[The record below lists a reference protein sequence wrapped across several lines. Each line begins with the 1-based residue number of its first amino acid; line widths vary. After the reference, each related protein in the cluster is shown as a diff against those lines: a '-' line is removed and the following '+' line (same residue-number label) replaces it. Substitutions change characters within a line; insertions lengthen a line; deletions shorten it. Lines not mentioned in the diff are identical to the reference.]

1 MRSWKGWAS
10 AIAGAAI
17 VLALLAFPWRLDPS
31 QVAERLEAALPLP
44 PGLAWAPP
52 RRAKLTLFPRPMVD
66 IDDLRIV
73 HDDGRE
79 ALDASS
85 AAASLSIL
93 GLLAGRVEVSQARLG
108 DASVDIDFDAL
119 RGLGLGRV
127 ETFRP
132 RLQRLILEG
141 GRVRLHSRR
150 LGLDDEISPLEGS
163 ISWPAK
169 TAAIDFELDGVW
181 RDEIV
186 EGDGEIASPAALI
199 AGGASD
205 VRLRIGSAP
214 LSLTLEGAWT
224 RGAKP
229 GFAGEATLKAPS
241 LAGLG
246 RWLGSAPLRA
256 AAPASIAAS
265 GQLAISGKAAT
276 LVNAT
281 FTLDGQDFEG
291 SLGLSHGARW
301 LAEATL
307 ATDNL
312 QLEKFF
318 GEPRAPV
325 GAAGVWSRLA
335 WKPPLNPKVD
345 IDVRISAAHVTW
357 GSFALS
363 DAALAAERRAGDWK
377 LEILD
382 GGLAKGSITAEA
394 ELAGCA
400 AICREHLKLSL
411 AGVDL
416 AELTRAFGRQ
426 RLSGRASFDLAAEA
440 EGDDAGTI
448 VRTARGEASLKAE
461 NGAIEGVGF
470 EEALRRSQRRPLE
483 VARDLAEGDTTFTT
497 AEAKLAI
504 HDGEARVETAQL
516 AGPGAIVDASGVIDL
531 AGCAWGIDVAA
542 AQANSEGAP
551 SPGAVRLELAVDGPW
566 AAPSLS
572 VTLPPRP
579 PAP

>member
-17 VLALLAFPWRLDPS
+17 VLAVLAFPWRLDPS

-73 HDDGRE
+73 RDDGRE

-93 GLLAGRVEVSQARLG
+93 GLLAGRVEISQARLG
-108 DASVDIDFDAL
+108 DASLDIDLDAL
-119 RGLGLGRV
+119 RGFGLGRA

-132 RLQRLILEG
+132 QLQRLILEG
-141 GRVRLHSRR
+141 GRLSLHSRR
-150 LGLDDEISPLEGS
+150 LGIDDEISPLEGS

-169 TAAIDFELDGVW
+169 AAPIDFELDGVW

-186 EGDGEIASPAALI
+186 KGDGEIASPAELI

-205 VRLRIGSAP
+205 VRLHIGSAP

-229 GFAGEATLKAPS
+229 GFAGEAALKAPS
-241 LAGLG
+241 LAALG
-246 RWLGSAPLRA
+246 RWLDAAPLRT
-256 AAPASIAAS
+256 AAPASVAAT

-281 FTLDGQDFEG
+281 FTLEGQDFEG
-291 SLGLSHGARW
+291 SLGLSHAARW
-301 LAEATL
+301 SAEATL

-312 QLEKFF
+312 RLEKFF

-325 GAAGVWSRLA
+325 GAAGLWSRLA

-345 IDVRISAAHVTW
+345 LDVRISAAHVTW
-357 GSFALS
+357 GPFVLS
-363 DAALAAERRAGDWK
+363 DAALAATRHAGDWK

-394 ELAGCA
+394 EVAGCA
-400 AICREHLKLSL
+400 AVCREHLKLSL
-411 AGVDL
+411 GGVDL
-416 AELTRAFGRQ
+416 AELTQPFGRSS
-426 RLSGRASFDLAAEA
+426 SGRASFDLEVEA
-440 EGDDAGTI
+440 EGDDARTI

-461 NGAIEGVGF
+461 DGAIEGVSF
-470 EEALRRSQRRPLE
+470 EEALRRSQRRPLD
-483 VARDLAEGDTTFTT
+483 VARDLSDGATPFTT
-497 AEAKLAI
+497 AEVKLAI
-504 HDGEARVETAQL
+504 HDGEARLQAAHL
-516 AGPGAIVDASGVIDL
+516 AGPGAIVDASGAIDL
-531 AGCAWGIDVAA
+531 AGCAWGIGLAA
-542 AQANSEGAP
+542 MQANSEGAP
-551 SPGAVRLELAVDGPW
+551 SPGAARLELAVDGPW

-579 PAP
+579 PTP